1 MDVRTFEA
9 IKNKI
14 ETLKTKKAKAEG
26 AIESIEAGWK
36 SAYGFSTLADAKNLD
51 AKLQDEITTVQDQL
65 EELYTELNGLTDWT
79 LV

>member
-1 MDVRTFEA
+1 MDVRAFES

-36 SAYGFSTLADAKNLD
+36 SAHGFETLADAQNLD
-51 AKLQDEITTVQDQL
+51 AKLREDITATQDQL
-65 EELYTELNGLTDWT
+65 DELYKELTGLTDWT